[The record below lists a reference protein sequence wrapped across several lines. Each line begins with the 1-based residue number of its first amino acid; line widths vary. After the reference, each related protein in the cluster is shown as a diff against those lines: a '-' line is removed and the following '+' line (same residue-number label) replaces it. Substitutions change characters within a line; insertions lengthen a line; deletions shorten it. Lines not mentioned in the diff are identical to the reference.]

1 MFITPINIGKMRG
14 GKEKKQ
20 KSVVCVKKNISL
32 LMDIRII
39 KKNNFK

>member
-1 MFITPINIGKMRG
+1 MFITPINIGKMRGG

-32 LMDIRII
+32 LMLILE
-39 KKNNFK
+39 